1 LKSHSVSLPELQFD
15 RQPSRTPF
23 GTRMK
28 LCELPVQPLSRS
40 VPCWPIVSTSSFG
53 PPSGFATQTAVLRR
67 QSVSDGFGLQ
77 VSFSLSRSV
86 FGFAEAALPFILNF
100 LTPFF
105 LPLRFVLTTTD
116 VRRRRNSPGRGRT
129 APGAG

>member
-1 LKSHSVSLPELQFD
+1 MSPVPSSAVPVMLSAHLLTTQTGVLLARSGNGAPNVGPFGVPSPTAALKSHSVSLPELQFD

-53 PPSGFATQTAVLRR
+53 PPSGLAAQVFGRVPPL
-67 QSVSDGFGLQ
+67 QSPEEHGLQ
-77 VSFSLSRSV
+77 T
-86 FGFAEAALPFILNF
+86 N
-100 LTPFF
+100 
-105 LPLRFVLTTTD
+105 
-116 VRRRRNSPGRGRT
+116 
-129 APGAG
+129 